1 MWGPLGPA
9 SLPPWSWERRWGPQ
23 PRSESAAGLVS
34 TGWSWPGLLGMDRGP
49 WSGIQALGV
58 AVVGTQALGGQQ
70 LLGSE
75 ALRLF
80 SG

>member
-1 MWGPLGPA
+1 MSLQPAWSLLG
-9 SLPPWSWERRWGPQ
+9 GH
-23 PRSESAAGLVS
+23 GLVS
-34 TGWSWPGLLGMDRGP
+34 WGMDRGP